1 AQDDRRL
8 GGGDTGPNTGGMGT
22 YCPVSRATPGLYD
35 RVQREVIAPVLAA
48 LARRG
53 TPYRGVLYAGLMIAP
68 GGRPLVLE
76 FNCRLGD
83 PEAQAVLP
91 LVPGVTRHLLE
102 IATGGWRPD
111 AARLEP
117 LRAAV
122 ATVLA
127 APGYP
132 ERPELGAAIEIP
144 RDLEPGTLVFH
155 AGTARGADGT
165 LRVAG
170 GRVLT
175 VTALGATVAE
185 AAQRSRAACERIA
198 FPGKVY
204 RRDIGWRELPEVETI
219 VRELAPRL
227 EGRRIA
233 RARLA
238 KTDVLRRVSKP
249 RLLRTLAG
257 NAIDEV
263 SRRAKHAV
271 FRLASG
277 HRLVVQPRMTGA
289 LIVYD
294 RPLGR
299 DDAKY
304 AVLTCTLDD
313 GRVFVYR
320 DVRRLGTVWLLDER
334 GWAAYTARLGPE
346 PLEPTF
352 T

>member
-1 AQDDRRL
+1 MP
-8 GGGDTGPNTGGMGT
+8 GPK
-22 YCPVSRATPGLYD
+22 
-35 RVQREVIAPVLAA
+35 RVP
-48 LARRG
+48 
-53 TPYRGVLYAGLMIAP
+53 
-68 GGRPLVLE
+68 
-76 FNCRLGD
+76 
-83 PEAQAVLP
+83 
-91 LVPGVTRHLLE
+91 
-102 IATGGWRPD
+102 
-111 AARLEP
+111 
-117 LRAAV
+117 
-122 ATVLA
+122 
-127 APGYP
+127 
-132 ERPELGAAIEIP
+132 
-144 RDLEPGTLVFH
+144 
-155 AGTARGADGT
+155 
-165 LRVAG
+165 
-170 GRVLT
+170 
-175 VTALGATVAE
+175 
-185 AAQRSRAACERIA
+185 
-198 FPGKVY
+198 
-204 RRDIGWRELPEVETI
+204 ELPEVETI

-352 T
+352 TPFALAARLRGTRVAIKKALMDQRRLAGVGNIYANEALFEAGIDPSRPTDRLSLEEFARLHAAVTGVLERAVAAAGTTVRDYRTGTGGTGRFQFALKVYGRGGEPCVRCGRRLVTTHAVDLRATTFCPGCQR